1 MLYEVITASHT
12 DHRVRREAIVAI
24 GKLAAPEA
32 VHGLGKILAEESFF
46 PSKKDDPIRIDAA
59 SALYRIG
66 GTEAIAFLHRGKK
79 SRRRSVRSHCEGLL
93 RNVMGDG

>member
-1 MLYEVITASHT
+1 M
-12 DHRVRREAIVAI
+12 AI

-32 VHGLGKILAEESFF
+32 VPGLGKILVDESFF
-46 PSKKDDPIRIDAA
+46 SSKKDDQIRVDAA

-79 SRRRSVRSHCEGLL
+79 SRRKAVRTHCEGLL
-93 RNVMGDG
+93 RNVMEAG